1 MATFV
6 GCEVH
11 KRGSRCRVAFVS
23 LSVFLQLVGD
33 GMIVTIIVKMMLGQ
47 V

>member
-6 GCEVH
+6 GCGVH
-11 KRGSRCRVAFVS
+11 ERGSRCRVAFVS
-23 LSVFLQLVGD
+23 LSVILRLVGD
-33 GMIVTIIVKMMLGQ
+33 GMIVTMAVKMMLGQ